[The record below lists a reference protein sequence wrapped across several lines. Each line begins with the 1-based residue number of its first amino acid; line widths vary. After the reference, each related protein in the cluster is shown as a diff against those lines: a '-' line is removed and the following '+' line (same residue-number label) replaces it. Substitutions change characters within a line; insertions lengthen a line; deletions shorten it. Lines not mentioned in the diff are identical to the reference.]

1 MDPQLSNLI
10 RNLADNKLALGRRF
24 SEWAN
29 SAPAL
34 EAAIA
39 AAAMTKEETGHAR
52 SLYACLHDQPDSAE
66 AYLDEEQRQLGAT
79 VSVLS
84 QSFREW
90 PEFVV
95 ASVILDRAMAWVC
108 QAAQESS
115 HEPLRH
121 RANKIVQEERYHRM
135 YGQGWLKRLTAANSF
150 TLARSQAAV
159 DRFWGPVDDWLRDLY
174 GPELATEGYLRE
186 DSEAV
191 RAHWRQEAE
200 SLLQDCGIEI
210 PDA

>member
-1 MDPQLSNLI
+1 MDPQLSELI
-10 RNLADNKLALGRRF
+10 RNLADNKRALGRRF

-66 AYLDEEQRQLGAT
+66 AYLEEKQRPVGAT
-79 VSVLS
+79 VSVLR
-84 QSFREW
+84 QSFQGW
-90 PEFVV
+90 PEFVA
-95 ASVILDRAMAWVC
+95 ASVIFDRAMAWVC
-108 QAAQESS
+108 KAAEESN

-121 RANKIVQEERYHRM
+121 RATKIVQEERYHRM
-135 YGQGWLKRLTAANSF
+135 YGQGWLKRLSAANPH

-159 DRFWGPVDDWLRDLY
+159 DRFWEPVDDWLKDLY
-174 GPELATEGYLRE
+174 GSELATKGYLAE

-200 SLLQDCGIEI
+200 SLLQDCGLEI
-210 PDA
+210 PDG

>member
-1 MDPQLSNLI
+1 MDPQLSDLI

-66 AYLDEEQRQLGAT
+66 AYLVEEQQKVGVT
-79 VSVLS
+79 VKVLN
-84 QSFREW
+84 QSFQGW
-90 PEFVV
+90 PEFVA
-95 ASVILDRAMAWVC
+95 ASVILDRAMAFIC
-108 QAAQESS
+108 QAAEGSS

-121 RANKIVQEERYHRM
+121 RATKIVQEERYHRM
-135 YGQGWLKRLTAANSF
+135 YGQGWLKRLSSANPD
-150 TLARSQAAV
+150 TRSRAQVAV
-159 DRFWGPVDDWLRDLY
+159 DRFWEPVDDWLNGLY
-174 GPELATEGYLRE
+174 GSELAAEGYLAE
-186 DSEAV
+186 DSESV
-191 RAHWRQEAE
+191 RSHWRQEAE
-200 SLLQDCGIEI
+200 SLLQDCEMEI
-210 PDA
+210 PDG

>member
-1 MDPQLSNLI
+1 MDPQLSDLI
-10 RNLADNKLALGRRF
+10 HNLADNKLALGRRY

-66 AYLDEEQRQLGAT
+66 AYLDEEQRQVRAT
-79 VSVLS
+79 MSVLG

-90 PEFVV
+90 PEFVA
-95 ASVILDRAMAWVC
+95 ASVIVDRAMAWVC
-108 QAAQESS
+108 KAAQESS

-159 DRFWGPVDDWLRDLY
+159 DRFWEPVDDWLKDLY
-174 GPELATEGYLRE
+174 GSELATEGYLME

-200 SLLQDCGIEI
+200 ALLQDCGIKI

>member
-10 RNLADNKLALGRRF
+10 RDLADNKLALGRRF